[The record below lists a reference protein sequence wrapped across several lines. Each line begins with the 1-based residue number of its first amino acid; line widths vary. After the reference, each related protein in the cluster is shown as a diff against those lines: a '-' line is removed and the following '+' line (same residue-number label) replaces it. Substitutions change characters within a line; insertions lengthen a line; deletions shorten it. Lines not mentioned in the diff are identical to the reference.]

1 MTMFPKTCA
10 FYFIFGGRPGN
21 NKLWEKFLKPFDA
34 ATAAKSELEVSMPSA
49 GPLNRLRR
57 ASQEVR
63 TTFREVGFKGV
74 LRRYGWKIFAL
85 FFVYYL
91 VRDLTLYIAIPWL
104 IANHFTS

>member
-1 MTMFPKTCA
+1 M
-10 FYFIFGGRPGN
+10 
-21 NKLWEKFLKPFDA
+21 KPFEA
-34 ATAAKSELEVSMPSA
+34 LSVAESELNVEIPSA

-63 TTFREVGFKGV
+63 TTFREAGFKGV

-104 IANHFTS
+104 IANHFSS